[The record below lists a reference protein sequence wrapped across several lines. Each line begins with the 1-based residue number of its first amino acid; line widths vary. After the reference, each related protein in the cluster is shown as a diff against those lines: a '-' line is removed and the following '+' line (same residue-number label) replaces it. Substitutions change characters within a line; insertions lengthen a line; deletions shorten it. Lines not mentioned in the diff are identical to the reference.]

1 MRAQPEP
8 HRSSFGGPEVI
19 GGQSPAGGHAEQHRI
34 LVVEDDPTI
43 SELVAYGLRREGYAV
58 EREDDGRRAVEK
70 ALTGDIDL
78 VLLDVMLPG
87 MDGVEAARIIKRTRP
102 ALPLVMLTALSGRE
116 AMLAGFEAG
125 VDDYVTKPFDMDE
138 LLARVRARLGDPG
151 ARPSTDLLG
160 STCCGLQLRHADRTV
175 RSSSHVVSL
184 RPMEYRLLALLASR
198 PGHLF
203 PRAELVGQVWNHPYL
218 ARSRTLDAHIGSLRK
233 RLAVL
238 DAAVAIQTIRGV
250 GYRLVVEFTYC

>member
-1 MRAQPEP
+1 M
-8 HRSSFGGPEVI
+8 
-19 GGQSPAGGHAEQHRI
+19 
-34 LVVEDDPTI
+34 EDDPTI

-58 EREDDGRRAVEK
+58 EQEDDGRRAVEK
-70 ALTGDIDL
+70 ALKNNVDL

-138 LLARVRARLGDPG
+138 LLARVRARLGEPG

-160 STCCGLQLRHADRTV
+160 PACCGLQLRHTDHTV
-175 RSSSHVVSL
+175 RSSSHVVYL
-184 RPMEYRLLALLASR
+184 PPMEYRLLALLASQ

-203 PRAELVGQVWNHPYL
+203 SRAELVEQVWNHLYL
-218 ARSRTLDAHIGSLRK
+218 AGSRTLDAHVGSLRK
-233 RLAVL
+233 RLAVF
-238 DAAVAIQTIRGV
+238 DVGVTIQTIRGV
-250 GYRLVVEFTYC
+250 GYRLLVEFTHC